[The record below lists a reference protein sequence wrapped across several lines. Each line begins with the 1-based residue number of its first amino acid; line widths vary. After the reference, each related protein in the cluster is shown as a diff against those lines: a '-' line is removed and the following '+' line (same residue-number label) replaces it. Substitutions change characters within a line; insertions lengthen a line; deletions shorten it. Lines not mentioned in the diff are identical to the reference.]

1 MKKFRWMSILAAI
14 MLPVTALA
22 GGTIEENTA
31 VALPTLEP
39 APQIHIV
46 ETDSEYKIDLE
57 AYYAEDGWGYQT
69 PALTETEKERLAAVQ
84 AEYDSGVR
92 PSKSVLNTLENVEL
106 GVYDLPA
113 DQYQGESVFVI
124 LPNRELT
131 DDELLM
137 IVDAYAALGRA
148 FDPEQISWRNC
159 MRGGSIECT
168 RSLAGDE
175 RERYSAL
182 RDLYQRQQVAP
193 QGTFTALPCDDG
205 IGCITLNADAFNGMT
220 EFSLWPA
227 RRMTDEELLQYAAM
241 TIGAQKASAAEYG
254 EWETKLRTQMN
265 SLVGMPLS
273 AKRTGEDLGNEK
285 NFAIYGADRGLYT
298 AYFNPIGESDCEAWQ
313 GYLALEDGT
322 LACAYIFYDVW
333 GPKHDVLCDPFDE
346 KWLNIAEEWVKT
358 NRTAAMSIAKV
369 ISWGETQMNVNPCA
383 DISVYMEDGSSY
395 AFLISFTTEKPVSI
409 EYKDAVRTA
418 NEDAYYLLPMME
430 GNR

>member
-57 AYYAEDGWGYQT
+57 AYYAENGWSYQT
-69 PALTETEKERLAAVQ
+69 PALTEAEKERLLTVQ
-84 AEYDSGVR
+84 AEYDSGTR
-92 PSKSVLNTLENVEL
+92 PGASVLNALENVEL

-113 DQYQGESVFVI
+113 DQYQGENVFLI
-124 LPNRELT
+124 LPNRDLT

-137 IVDAYAALGRA
+137 IIDAYAALGRP
-148 FDPEQISWRNC
+148 FDPERLSWRNC
-159 MRGGSIECT
+159 MRGGAIECT
-168 RSLAGDE
+168 RSFAGDE
-175 RERYSAL
+175 RERYSIL

-205 IGCITLNADAFNGMT
+205 IGCITLNADAFNGM
-220 EFSLWPA
+220 EDFSLRPA
-227 RRMTDEELLQYAAM
+227 RRMTDEELLQYAAIM
-241 TIGAQKASAAEYG
+241 VGDKQANAAQYG
-254 EWETKLRTQMN
+254 EWETKLRTQMYN
-265 SLVGMPLS
+265 LLGMPLS

-285 NFAIYGADRGLYT
+285 SFAIYGADRGLYT

-313 GYLALEDGT
+313 GYLSLEDGT

-333 GPKHDVLCDPFDE
+333 GLKHDVLCDPFDE
-346 KWLNIAEEWVKT
+346 KWLNIAEEWVKA
-358 NRTAAMSIAKV
+358 NRTDAMSIAKV